1 MVEFMR
7 TRSFLIVIVVFT
19 GSILFSIDSLAQV
32 PTAAVNVSCEEK
44 MEISVE
50 SSTSLSENITCT
62 VENPTAYI
70 EKVDISVD
78 SGEFANSGP
87 GSIYVGP
94 GSSEDFEVV
103 IQADQGT
110 SAQSQ
115 TISVTGTVTELN
127 GFPPINAATDE
138 ATFVLNIL
146 QYGACSIGSQDSF
159 TEAKTG
165 EELTLTF
172 QVYNQ
177 GNGEDIMDIGLTDVS
192 LDLLEDLG
200 FIANFPLDSIVIEE
214 QNQPVRIILNLM
226 APNQLPVDYAANE
239 NRISNIEVEVEV
251 TSRIS
256 CESEQ
261 GCKRDST
268 ISVLDLIEEED
279 SSAEDGSLGSGEG
292 SDSFMMF
299 GAGVLS
305 SVVVL
310 SLVYTFMKKT

>member
-1 MVEFMR
+1 MH
-7 TRSFLIVIVVFT
+7 TRSILIVIVLFT
-19 GSILFSIDSLAQV
+19 GSILISIDSLAQV

-50 SSTSLSENITCT
+50 SSTSLSENITCI
-62 VENPTAYI
+62 VENPTVYV

-78 SGEFANSGP
+78 SGEFAHSGP

-94 GSSEDFEVV
+94 GSSEEFEVV
-103 IQADQGT
+103 IYADQGT

-115 TISVTGTVTELN
+115 TISVTGTVTELS
-127 GFPPINAATDE
+127 GLPPVNVATDE

-159 TEAKTG
+159 SEVKTG

-177 GNGEDIMDIGLTDVS
+177 GNGEDIMDIGLTNVS
-192 LDLLEDLG
+192 LDFLENLG
-200 FIANFPLDSIVIEE
+200 FIANFPLESIAIEE
-214 QNQPVRIILNLM
+214 QNQPVRVVLNLM
-226 APNQLPVDYAANE
+226 APDQLSVDYDANE

-268 ISVLDLIEEED
+268 VSILDLIEEED
-279 SSAEDGSLGSGEG
+279 SSAVDGLLGSDKG

-305 SVVVL
+305 SIVLL
-310 SLVYTFMKKT
+310 SLVYAFMKKS

>member
-1 MVEFMR
+1 MH
-7 TRSFLIVIVVFT
+7 TRSLFIIIVLLA
-19 GSILFSIDSLAQV
+19 GSILISMDSLAQV

-50 SSTSLSENITCT
+50 SSTSLSESVTCT

-78 SGEFANSGP
+78 SGEFAHSGP
-87 GSIYVGP
+87 GSIYVNP

-110 SAQSQ
+110 STQSQ
-115 TISVTGTVTELN
+115 TISVTGTVTELS
-127 GFPPINAATDE
+127 GLPPVNVATDE

-146 QYGACSIGSQDSF
+146 QYGACSIGSQNSF

-177 GNGEDIMDIGLTDVS
+177 GNGEDIMDIGLTDES
-192 LDLLEDLG
+192 LDLLNDLG
-200 FIANFPLDSIVIEE
+200 FVPNFPLESIAIEE
-214 QNQPVRIILNLM
+214 QNQPVRIVLNLM
-226 APNQLPVDYAANE
+226 APDQLSVDYAANE

-268 ISVLDLIEEED
+268 ISVLDLIEQED
-279 SSAEDGSLGSGEG
+279 SSAVDGLLGSDEG

-305 SVVVL
+305 SIVVL
-310 SLVYTFMKKT
+310 SLVYAFMKKS

>member
-1 MVEFMR
+1 MH
-7 TRSFLIVIVVFT
+7 TRSLLIVIVLFT
-19 GSILFSIDSLAQV
+19 GSILISIDSLAQV

-50 SSTSLSENITCT
+50 SSTSLSENITCI
-62 VENPTAYI
+62 VENPTVYV

-78 SGEFANSGP
+78 SGEFAHSGP

-94 GSSEDFEVV
+94 GSSEEFEVV
-103 IQADQGT
+103 IYADQGT
-110 SAQSQ
+110 STQSQ
-115 TISVTGTVTELN
+115 TISVTGTVTELS
-127 GFPPINAATDE
+127 GLPPVNVATDE

-159 TEAKTG
+159 SEVKTG

-177 GNGEDIMDIGLTDVS
+177 GNGEDIMDIGLTNVS
-192 LDLLEDLG
+192 LDFLENLG
-200 FIANFPLDSIVIEE
+200 FIANFPLESIAIEE
-214 QNQPVRIILNLM
+214 QNQPVRVVLNLR
-226 APNQLPVDYAANE
+226 APDQLSVDYDANE

-268 ISVLDLIEEED
+268 VSILDLIGQED
-279 SSAEDGSLGSGEG
+279 SSAEDGLLGSDKG

-305 SVVVL
+305 SIVLL
-310 SLVYTFMKKT
+310 SLVYTFMKKS

>member
-1 MVEFMR
+1 MH
-7 TRSFLIVIVVFT
+7 TRSLLIVIVLFT
-19 GSILFSIDSLAQV
+19 GSILISIDSLAQV

-50 SSTSLSENITCT
+50 SSTSLSENITCI
-62 VENPTAYI
+62 VENPTVYV

-78 SGEFANSGP
+78 SGEFAHSGP

-94 GSSEDFEVV
+94 GSSEEFEVV
-103 IQADQGT
+103 IYADQGT
-110 SAQSQ
+110 STQSQ
-115 TISVTGTVTELN
+115 TISVTGTVTELS
-127 GFPPINAATDE
+127 GLPPVNVATDE

-159 TEAKTG
+159 SEVKTG

-177 GNGEDIMDIGLTDVS
+177 GNGEDIMDIGLTNVS
-192 LDLLEDLG
+192 LDFLENLG
-200 FIANFPLDSIVIEE
+200 FIANFPLESIAIEE
-214 QNQPVRIILNLM
+214 QNQPVRVVLNLM
-226 APNQLPVDYAANE
+226 APDQLSVDYDANE

-268 ISVLDLIEEED
+268 VSILDLIGQED
-279 SSAEDGSLGSGEG
+279 SSAEDGLLGSDKG

-305 SVVVL
+305 SIVLL
-310 SLVYTFMKKT
+310 SLVYTFMKKS

>member
-1 MVEFMR
+1 MH
-7 TRSFLIVIVVFT
+7 TRSFLIVMVVFT
-19 GSILFSIDSLAQV
+19 GSILISIDSLAQV
-32 PTAAVNVSCEEK
+32 PTAAVNVTCEEK

-62 VENPTAYI
+62 VENPTVYV

-78 SGEFANSGP
+78 SGEFAHSGP

-94 GSSEDFEVV
+94 GSSEDFDVV

-110 SAQSQ
+110 STQSQ
-115 TISVTGTVTELN
+115 TISVTGTVTELS

-146 QYGACSIGSQDSF
+146 QYGACSIGSQNSF

-177 GNGEDIMDIGLTDVS
+177 GNGEDIMDIGLTDAS

-200 FIANFPLDSIVIEE
+200 FIPNFPLESITIEE

-226 APNQLPVDYAANE
+226 APDQLSADYAANE
-239 NRISNIEVEVEV
+239 NRIANIEVEVEV
-251 TSRIS
+251 TSRVS

-261 GCKRDST
+261 GCKSDST
-268 ISVLDLIEEED
+268 ISVLDLIEQED
-279 SSAEDGSLGSGEG
+279 SSSEDDLLGSGEG

-305 SVVVL
+305 SIVFL